1 MKKRLRCVMLA
12 LALCLT
18 LLPGTALAAEEDGT
32 SLPYISICGKQVTD
46 ENKDNVLA
54 DEGKTVSVY
63 RDETTGRWVI
73 SLTDAHIAAT
83 GYTPAIYCR
92 DSWLHYE
99 IALTGENTISS
110 ESRECIGLS
119 MSDLTISG
127 DGTLTAVSTEDTCIE
142 VSSGTP
148 YGSSTSYGGN
158 VLISGISDLTLTG
171 YYQAIG
177 ITGALTIQD
186 STVTAKMSAPSGFY
200 NNVIGGRG
208 VDISGSEVSVEAPD
222 AWGYG
227 ISSSSAE
234 DITISQSEV
243 TVVGGG
249 DQFYGIYGDGNVSIT
264 DGSDVTVES
273 SYLSVYG
280 GSGITVA
287 GSRVSTCSTAGNGM
301 FSYNDIEIKEDST
314 FTGDDYYPSLYAE
327 EDISIADSTVE
338 AASSDD
344 SAIYALGDLT
354 VSGASDVTAEGF
366 YAGLNIVGAIEVND
380 GQVSAVSTDD
390 IGAWSRTGIAVN
402 GGTFHAK
409 GGDGCAAAGV
419 RYERWE
425 ETETPEANITL
436 GDGLAEVSGGRIA
449 VSEWEE
455 GAYDDG
461 TPWARSWTSFV
472 AADVTEELAYFL
484 ENAMNEITITEKA
497 PDCTVTFD
505 SRGGSAVAGQVVQ
518 SGQTAEEPEAP
529 VQAGYHFSGWYT
541 DLDCAEPFDFSTL
554 VTTDLTLYAKW
565 TRITYA
571 VTVETEGGG
580 TASAS
585 AAQAAEGTAITLTA
599 VPDEGWRFKEWQ
611 SAGVTVTGSTFTMPA
626 AAVTVKAVFERIPD
640 PGPEPDIPDHRPV
653 PVPVPSHP
661 VAVEEPSHGSVS
673 VSRPNAS
680 KGSAVTVTAEAE
692 EGYVLESLTVT
703 DEKGR
708 ELALTDKGGGRYV
721 FTMPGGE
728 VTVEALFVPAAAGY
742 EDCSLSG
749 DCPAHPF
756 ADLDA
761 SQWYH
766 DGVHFCLDRG
776 LLRGYEDG
784 TFRPDAPMTRA
795 MLTVIL
801 WRLQDAP
808 AVDRAM
814 QYGDVEQ
821 NAWYA
826 GAVRW
831 AASEGIVTGYDDGT
845 FRPDDPVTREQLAV
859 ILYRY
864 AGSPVP
870 PNLALNFT
878 DTDAVSGYA
887 SDPLRWAV
895 ERGVLGG
902 YGDGRLDPGGPATR
916 AQAAEMLKNF
926 LENGLT

>member
-1 MKKRLRCVMLA
+1 MKKRMLSVVLA
-12 LALCLT
+12 LCLCLT
-18 LLPGTALAAEEDGT
+18 LLPGTALAGEEDGT
-32 SLPYISICGKQVTD
+32 SLPYISICGKQVTQ
-46 ENKDNVLA
+46 A
-54 DEGKTVSVY
+54 DQDIPCGEGTARVSY
-63 RDETTGRWVI
+63 NADTGRWVI
-73 SLTDAHIAAT
+73 SLTNAAIEAT

-99 IALTGENTISS
+99 IALAGENTISS
-110 ESRECIGLS
+110 ESRECIGVS

-142 VSSGTP
+142 ASSGTP

-158 VLISGISDLTLTG
+158 VLISGVSDLTLNG
-171 YYQAIG
+171 YYKAIG

-186 STVTAKMSAPSGFY
+186 SKVTAKASEPNGPY

-208 VDISGSEVSVEAPD
+208 VEISGSTVSIEAPE
-222 AWGYG
+222 AAGYG
-227 ISSSSAE
+227 ISSSR

-243 TVVGGG
+243 AVVGKG
-249 DQFYGIYGDGNVSIT
+249 DQFYGIYGDGDVSIT
-264 DGSDVTVES
+264 DSDVTVES

-280 GSGITVA
+280 EGMVTVA
-287 GSRVSTCSTAGNGM
+287 DSQVTASSAEWSGLYGLSGVTMENSTVESDCYYAAIRS
-301 FSYNDIEIKEDST
+301 DDS
-314 FTGDDYYPSLYAE
+314 
-327 EDISIADSTVE
+327 ISIADSTVE

-366 YAGLNIVGAIEVND
+366 YAGLNIVGAVEVND

-390 IGAWSRTGIAVN
+390 IGAWSRTGIAIN

-419 RYERWE
+419 RYEQRE
-425 ETETPEANITL
+425 EGEALEANITL
-436 GDGLAEVSGGRIA
+436 GEGLAEVSGGRIA
-449 VSEWEE
+449 VSEWAE
-455 GAYDDG
+455 GTYNDG
-461 TPWARSWTSFV
+461 TPWTRSWTSFV
-472 AADVTEELAYFL
+472 AADVTEELAYSL
-484 ENAMNEITITEKA
+484 ENAMNEVTITEKV

-518 SGQTAEEPEAP
+518 SGQTAEEPEDP
-529 VQAGYHFSGWYT
+529 VQAGYLFGGWYT
-541 DLDCAEPFDFSTL
+541 DPDCAAPFDFSTL

-571 VTVETEGGG
+571 VTVETEGSG

-585 AAQAAEGTAITLTA
+585 AAQAAEGTAITLAA

-611 SAGVTVTGSTFTMPA
+611 SAGVTVTDNAFTMPA
-626 AAVTVKAVFERIPD
+626 ADVTVKAVFERIPD
-640 PGPEPDIPDHRPV
+640 PGPEPGPGPDRPDPRPV
-653 PVPVPSHP
+653 PVPAPTHP

-728 VTVEALFVPAAAGY
+728 VTVEAVFAPESGEEPCAG
-742 EDCSLSG
+742 G
-749 DCPAHPF
+749 ADCPAHGYT
-756 ADLDA
+756 DLGGGDA
-761 SQWYH
+761 WYH
-766 DGVHFCLDRG
+766 EAVDYVLEKGLMDGYGNGAFGPDDSLSRG
-776 LLRGYEDG
+776 QLAQILYNCAGRPAAGGSPFRDVPDG
-784 TFRPDAPMTRA
+784 A
-795 MLTVIL
+795 
-801 WRLQDAP
+801 WCAP
-808 AVDRAM
+808 AVA
-814 QYGDVEQ
+814 
-821 NAWYA
+821 
-826 GAVRW
+826 W
-831 AASEGIVTGYDDGT
+831 AAEQDIVDGYGGDLFG
-845 FRPDDPVTREQLAV
+845 PDDPITREQLV
-859 ILYRY
+859 VMLYRY

-878 DTDAVSGYA
+878 DADAVSGYA
-887 SDPLRWAV
+887 ADPMRWAV
-895 ERGVLGG
+895 ERGIISGC
-902 YGDGRLDPGGPATR
+902 GDGRLDPGGPATR
-916 AQAAEMLKNF
+916 AQAAQMLRNF
-926 LENGLT
+926 LENQ